1 MKELSLSRR
10 ERIKRKKELEG
21 VFSSGK
27 VYRGD
32 FLSLR
37 ITGTRESDE
46 KAKFAFLL
54 AGKIK
59 GAVNRNRTK
68 RLMREVVRRNKQ
80 LFSPGDK
87 VAILASPE
95 ARNKGFREFQSEFS
109 NLIEKAGIESR
120 S

>member
-10 ERIKRKKELEG
+10 ERIKRKKEMEG

-32 FLSLR
+32 FLTLR
-37 ITGTRESDE
+37 IAISRESNE

-87 VAILASPE
+87 VVILASPE
-95 ARNKGFREFQSEFS
+95 AKNRCFREFQSEFL
-109 NLIEKAGIESR
+109 NLVEKAGIDSG

>member
-1 MKELSLSRR
+1 M
-10 ERIKRKKELEG
+10 EG

-37 ITGTRESDE
+37 ITGSRESSE
-46 KAKFAFLL
+46 QAKFAFLL

-68 RLMREVVRRNKQ
+68 RLMREVVRRNKKI
-80 LFSPGDK
+80 FSPGDK
-87 VAILASPE
+87 VVILASPE
-95 ARNKGFREFQSEFS
+95 AQNRRFREFQSEFS
-109 NLIEKAGIESR
+109 HLVEKAGIESR